1 MKRKLQF
8 VSPRVTKSVPLYLE
22 TDMMQVVTGSVMY
35 DLDAVSAGQMTKSIT
50 EGVEGDGGYE
60 SYWE

>member
-1 MKRKLQF
+1 M
-8 VSPRVTKSVPLYLE
+8 TKSVPLYLE